1 MSTRENLRAEV
12 KFIPAASLVSFG
24 TKLNIHIGSGRIE
37 EEILQIH
44 VCLFGFFLKG
54 P

>member
-24 TKLNIHIGSGRIE
+24 TKLNIHVGSGWIEE
-37 EEILQIH
+37 EEILQIR
-44 VCLFGFFLKG
+44 VRLFGFLF
-54 P
+54 